1 MSVDFPEPFRPT
13 MPMRSPSDTPKET
26 PIKSSLISKAF
37 ETSSIFTT
45 LRAMM
50 GERTFPS

>member
-1 MSVDFPEPFRPT
+1 
-13 MPMRSPSDTPKET
+13 
-26 PIKSSLISKAF
+26 LISKAF

-50 GERTFPS
+50 GERTFPP